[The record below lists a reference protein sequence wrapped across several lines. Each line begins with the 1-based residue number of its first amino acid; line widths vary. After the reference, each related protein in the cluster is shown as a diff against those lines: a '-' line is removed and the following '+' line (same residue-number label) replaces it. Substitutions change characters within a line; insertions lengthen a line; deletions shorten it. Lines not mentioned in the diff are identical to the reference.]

1 MVHFK
6 ANCTQLWDQV
16 PFVRHR
22 EQTENE
28 TVEIAYLN
36 DTIVSVLKLDEKG
49 KSTCHATMLSG
60 QRNGCGAGF
69 GL

>member
-1 MVHFK
+1 MLQ
-6 ANCTQLWDQV
+6 AGEI
-16 PFVRHR
+16 FVNATES
-22 EQTENE
+22 EQTEHG

-49 KSTCHATMLSG
+49 ESTCHATMLPG
-60 QRNGCGAGF
+60 QRNGCGAEF